1 MKLHGATIME
11 EIAAIKTY
19 AKKNSIP
26 IMRDGGI
33 DFICQYIKDHNI
45 KRILE
50 IGTAI
55 GFSASEFAKASP
67 DVTVTTIELDID
79 RHITAK
85 QNFVDQGLDNRI
97 TAILGDAAQVE
108 IDDEFDLIFIDGPK
122 AQYQKHFEKFTAN
135 LAPGGV
141 VISDNLSFHGMVED
155 LSLTHNYSTIKLVKK
170 IRKYIA
176 FLKANEN
183 FETTFYE
190 VGDGISVT
198 KRK

>member
-55 GFSASEFAKASP
+55 GFSASEFAKVSP

-85 QNFVDQGLDNRI
+85 QNFSY
-97 TAILGDAAQVE
+97 AIQ
-108 IDDEFDLIFIDGPK
+108 FLIMLI
-122 AQYQKHFEKFTAN
+122 Q
-135 LAPGGV
+135 
-141 VISDNLSFHGMVED
+141 S
-155 LSLTHNYSTIKLVKK
+155 IK
-170 IRKYIA
+170 
-176 FLKANEN
+176 
-183 FETTFYE
+183 
-190 VGDGISVT
+190 
-198 KRK
+198 